1 MVIRLRRHGSSV
13 AARDVGPTSVLDG
26 GEIVSSARTR
36 HISLRSESRSS
47 PTVGNI
53 GEWANVLSSRSGMP
67 HAAGRHSF
75 DQPEGPLRCAERAM
89 FGCAEDQ
96 ARFEE
101 LSAAHRTAL
110 EAEDIAALE
119 KIQVELAE
127 LMKRRTLDL
136 PPT

>member
-1 MVIRLRRHGSSV
+1 
-13 AARDVGPTSVLDG
+13 
-26 GEIVSSARTR
+26 
-36 HISLRSESRSS
+36 
-47 PTVGNI
+47 
-53 GEWANVLSSRSGMP
+53 
-67 HAAGRHSF
+67 
-75 DQPEGPLRCAERAM
+75 M

-127 LMKRRTLDL
+127 LMKRGTLNRPPPDRHDRLATRVAAAAHDL
-136 PPT
+136 AFRLSAPETPT